1 MTPYDTGETKDI
13 TRDQPSS
20 VSAATQRPSRS
31 EAEAAVELLLRWI
44 GDDPARE
51 GLIGTPERVVRAW
64 EEFCVG
70 YSEDPASMLQ
80 RTFEEV
86 EGYDDMVMLRNIRME
101 SHCEHHLV
109 PILGSAHIAYMPD
122 RRVVGISKL
131 ARVIDSFARRLQT
144 QETLTAQVAETI
156 QSVLEPQGVA
166 ILIDAQHQCMTTRG
180 VRKPDVSM
188 VTTRFTGV
196 FQTDVNLQQRFLEQ
210 ARLGELR
217 LEVLDLCETN
227 QSFLGDD
234 AAVLAPSS
242 GEELASPRRRAG
254 GASKAGGC
262 ESFGNSPARAAMR
275 MGCQRGEAAPSTST

>member
-1 MTPYDTGETKDI
+1 MMTPYDTGETKGI
-13 TRDQPSS
+13 TENQISS
-20 VSAATQRPSRS
+20 VSPAIQRPSRS
-31 EAEAAVELLLRWI
+31 EAEAAIELLLRWI
-44 GDDPARE
+44 GDNPARE
-51 GLIGTPERVVRAW
+51 GLVGTPERVVRAW

-70 YSEDPASMLQ
+70 YNEDPAGMLK

-156 QSVLEPQGVA
+156 QSVLQPKGVA

-196 FQTDVNLQQRFLEQ
+196 FQTEVNLQRRFLEQ
-210 ARLGELR
+210 ARLG
-217 LEVLDLCETN
+217 
-227 QSFLGDD
+227 
-234 AAVLAPSS
+234 
-242 GEELASPRRRAG
+242 
-254 GASKAGGC
+254 
-262 ESFGNSPARAAMR
+262 
-275 MGCQRGEAAPSTST
+275 

>member
-1 MTPYDTGETKDI
+1 MTPYDTGETKDVPKKQ
-13 TRDQPSS
+13 TSS
-20 VSAATQRPSRS
+20 VSDATGRPSRQD
-31 EAEAAVELLLRWI
+31 AEAAIALLLRWI
-44 GDDPARE
+44 GDDPTRE
-51 GLIGTPERVVRAW
+51 GLVGTPERVVRAW

-70 YSEDPASMLQ
+70 YNEDPASMLL

-109 PILGSAHIAYMPD
+109 PILGSAHVAYMPD

-156 QSVLEPQGVA
+156 QSVLQPKGVA

-188 VTTRFTGV
+188 ITTRFTGV
-196 FQTDVNLQQRFLEQ
+196 FQTDTNLQRRFLKQ
-210 ARLGELR
+210 AQL
-217 LEVLDLCETN
+217 N
-227 QSFLGDD
+227 
-234 AAVLAPSS
+234 
-242 GEELASPRRRAG
+242 
-254 GASKAGGC
+254 
-262 ESFGNSPARAAMR
+262 
-275 MGCQRGEAAPSTST
+275 

>member
-13 TRDQPSS
+13 PKDQTSP
-20 VSAATQRPSRS
+20 VPAAARRPSRS

-64 EEFCVG
+64 EEFCNG
-70 YSEDPASMLQ
+70 YNEDPASMLQ

-156 QSVLEPQGVA
+156 QSVLQPKGVA

-196 FQTDVNLQQRFLEQ
+196 FQIDTNLQRRFLEQ
-210 ARLGELR
+210 ARLG
-217 LEVLDLCETN
+217 
-227 QSFLGDD
+227 
-234 AAVLAPSS
+234 
-242 GEELASPRRRAG
+242 
-254 GASKAGGC
+254 
-262 ESFGNSPARAAMR
+262 
-275 MGCQRGEAAPSTST
+275 

>member
-1 MTPYDTGETKDI
+1 MTPYDTGD
-13 TRDQPSS
+13 TRDMPEPNTTAA
-20 VSAATQRPSRS
+20 SAASAPSPRPSRG
-31 EAEAAVELLLRWI
+31 EAEAAVALLLRWM
-44 GDDPARE
+44 GEDPSRE
-51 GLIGTPERVVRAW
+51 GLVGTPERVVRAW

-86 EGYDDMVMLRNIRME
+86 EGYDDMVMLRNIRLE

-156 QSVLEPQGVA
+156 QSVLQPKGVA
-166 ILIDAQHQCMTTRG
+166 ILVDAQHQCMTTRG

-196 FQTDVNLQQRFLEQ
+196 FQSDKDLQRRFLEQ
-210 ARLGELR
+210 TRLG
-217 LEVLDLCETN
+217 
-227 QSFLGDD
+227 
-234 AAVLAPSS
+234 
-242 GEELASPRRRAG
+242 
-254 GASKAGGC
+254 
-262 ESFGNSPARAAMR
+262 
-275 MGCQRGEAAPSTST
+275 